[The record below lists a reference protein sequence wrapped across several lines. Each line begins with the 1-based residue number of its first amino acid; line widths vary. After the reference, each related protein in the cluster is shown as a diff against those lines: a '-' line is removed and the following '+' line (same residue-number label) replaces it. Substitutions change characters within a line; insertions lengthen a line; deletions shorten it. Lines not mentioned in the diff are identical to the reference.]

1 MKDKSTFSMRI
12 AAAMGIFLII
22 PQFALASFR
31 DVGSLHPY
39 YDAISSLEEK
49 GIVKGVGENFFR
61 PDEPVSKAAF
71 FKIAF
76 QHAGYLPTNGIYETP
91 FTDVPAD
98 SWFAPYVKTALSLN
112 LIKFNPDSP
121 DFKGDQPITRLDALK
136 LILPLEGIPAPLN
149 DSSPLIFQDVITDS
163 LSIHYIKAA
172 QNAGIF
178 LPEEQPYFF
187 PNRVL
192 TRAEAAYLVHQAE
205 IYRNSLSY
213 PTELPDFETFE
224 LDNSYLNGSSII
236 DNDKF
241 PIFLNIWTKLNAESI
256 YKDQFDPDDLI
267 YGAISG
273 MVQSIPDEQ
282 ALFQDPESALEF
294 EQSLTGNYE
303 GIGTIIDIFEDQF
316 LIVTILDG
324 APADKAGLK
333 AGDII
338 LKIDGEE
345 VSSYSIDDLL
355 DAIKGPSGTS
365 LTMTV
370 DRDGRQMTFTVTR
383 EEIALDTVFF
393 QSSLDV
399 PADIG
404 YIAIY
409 QFTETTAL
417 DFEQLLEETMA
428 SNPHGLIID
437 LRDNPGGY
445 VDAAIS
451 ILDLFIPKGEVIVSF
466 NISGEKT
473 YTTSTG
479 AGNIPED
486 FPIMILVNENTAS
499 ASEIVAGAMQ
509 VHDVATLI
517 GTQTFGKGTVQEVN
531 FYNDGSLFKFTIAEW
546 LTPDE
551 QSINHTGLIPDIV
564 VEETKSDAIGETD
577 SQLEKAIQEIQKR

>member
-1 MKDKSTFSMRI
+1 
-12 AAAMGIFLII
+12 
-22 PQFALASFR
+22 
-31 DVGSLHPY
+31 
-39 YDAISSLEEK
+39 
-49 GIVKGVGENFFR
+49 
-61 PDEPVSKAAF
+61 
-71 FKIAF
+71 
-76 QHAGYLPTNGIYETP
+76 
-91 FTDVPAD
+91 
-98 SWFAPYVKTALSLN
+98 
-112 LIKFNPDSP
+112 
-121 DFKGDQPITRLDALK
+121 
-136 LILPLEGIPAPLN
+136 
-149 DSSPLIFQDVITDS
+149 
-163 LSIHYIKAA
+163 
-172 QNAGIF
+172 
-178 LPEEQPYFF
+178 
-187 PNRVL
+187 
-192 TRAEAAYLVHQAE
+192 
-205 IYRNSLSY
+205 RNSLSY

-224 LDNSYLNGSSII
+224 FDDSYVDGSSII

-241 PIFLNIWTKLNAESI
+241 PIFLNIWTKLNTESI

-316 LIVTILDG
+316 LIVTVLNG

-370 DRDGRQMTFTVTR
+370 DRDGHQMTFTVTR

-445 VDAAIS
+445 VDAALS
-451 ILDLFIPKGEVIVSF
+451 ILDLFIPEGEVIVSF

-473 YTTSTG
+473 YSTSTG

-546 LTPDE
+546 LTPDD
-551 QSINHTGLIPDIV
+551 QSINHTGLIPDII